1 MERLNII
8 GICGSLRKGSY
19 NRFVLQNIKE
29 MFKDEINLEILDISK
44 LPLYNEDINEKDANS
59 VIELKDKIEN
69 SDGVI
74 IATPEYNFS
83 ISGALKNAL
92 DWFSKGDIK
101 PFNNRKVAIISA
113 SLGLLGGA
121 RVQYHLRQ
129 VLLCLNSDV
138 IRGPEVFIG
147 HASKK
152 MDESGKFI
160 DEGTINITK
169 DLINNLITKIKE

>member
-1 MERLNII
+1 MGKLNIV
-8 GICGSLRKGSY
+8 GISGSLRKNSY
-19 NRFVLQNIKE
+19 NKLVLQNIKE
-29 MFKDEINLEILDISK
+29 LFKDEINLEILDISN
-44 LPLYNEDINEKDANS
+44 LPLYNEDIDEKEAGN
-59 VIELKDKIEN
+59 VIELKQKIEN

-83 ISGALKNAL
+83 ISGVLKNAL
-92 DWFSKGDIK
+92 DWFSKGEIT
-101 PFNNRKVAIISA
+101 PFDSKKVAIISA

-138 IRGPEVFIG
+138 IKGPEVFIG

-152 MDESGKFI
+152 IDENGKFI

-169 DLINNLITKIKE
+169 ELVLNLISEIKK

>member
-1 MERLNII
+1 MNKLNIV
-8 GICGSLRKGSY
+8 GISGSLRMGSY
-19 NRFVLQNIKE
+19 NTRVLQNIKE
-29 MFKDEINLEILDISK
+29 LFSNEINLEIVDISG
-44 LPLYNEDINEKDANS
+44 LPLYNEDIDEKNVES
-59 VIELKDKIEN
+59 VMILKEKIAN

-83 ISGALKNAL
+83 IPGVLKNAL
-92 DWFSKGDIK
+92 DWVSKGDVK
-101 PFNNRKVAIISA
+101 PLNDKKVAILSA
-113 SLGLLGGA
+113 SLGFLGGS

-147 HASKK
+147 SVYNKI
-152 MDESGKFI
+152 DENGKLI

-169 DLINNLITKIKE
+169 ELIANLISKIKS